1 MLLIADFGSEINPF
15 IMPHG
20 SAVHTAQLS
29 FYIPWCIIK
38 DKIHRMQP
46 IASITLEFIGI
57 VLPILRGPLE
67 LI

>member
-1 MLLIADFGSEINPF
+1 
-15 IMPHG
+15 MPRG
-20 SAVHTAQLS
+20 CTVYTAQLN

-38 DKIHRMQP
+38 DKIHPMQP

-57 VLPILRGPLE
+57 VLPILRGLLE

>member
-1 MLLIADFGSEINPF
+1 
-15 IMPHG
+15 MPHG
-20 SAVHTAQLS
+20 SAVYTAQLS

-38 DKIHRMQP
+38 DKIRPMQP